1 MKYVKNLLKSLKDSL
16 KHNEESRKERWKR
29 IGNGETD
36 IDDCFVSMRVNEMS
50 DQTIDSKIA
59 ILENKGLYEFDTLL
73 DIKTNED
80 TGAKVVNGAYG
91 LCWRLSD
98 EYVEKTGCKQF
109 ISIAKKES
117 TYSKKGLKRG
127 TVKLPAWVCRK
138 SFGKGL
144 VGALYQ
150 SETHIFRSNFNYWT
164 GKEVA

>member
-1 MKYVKNLLKSLKDSL
+1 MKYGKKLLKSLKDSL
-16 KHNEESRKERWKR
+16 KHNEETRKERFKR

-80 TGAKVVNGAYG
+80 TGARVVNGAYG

-117 TYSKKGLKRG
+117 TYAKKGLKTG
-127 TVKLPAWVCRK
+127 TAKLPAWVCNK
-138 SFGKGL
+138 SFGTGL

-150 SETHIFRSNFNYWT
+150 SQVHIFRSSINYWT

>member
-1 MKYVKNLLKSLKDSL
+1 MKYGAKLLKSLKDSL
-16 KHNEESRKERWKR
+16 NQNEETRNERWKR

-36 IDDCFVSMRVNEMS
+36 IDDCFVSMRANEMS
-50 DQTIDSKIA
+50 DEKIETKIA

-98 EYVEKTGCKQF
+98 EYVKKTGCKQF

-117 TYSKKGLKRG
+117 TYAKKGVKRG
-127 TVKLPAWVCRK
+127 TIKLPAWVCRK
-138 SFGKGL
+138 SFGTGL

-150 SETHIFRSNFNYWT
+150 SQIHIFRSDFNYWT
-164 GKEVA
+164 GKEIA